1 MKDLKR
7 TIKILEEAAYEI
19 LTMEYSSWGSANT
32 VLSWEEWWKRSS
44 SEIIYKKIYEEIKQ
58 LEEMNKE

>member
-32 VLSWEEWWKRSS
+32 MLSWEAWWKRSS

-58 LEEMNKE
+58 LEEMKKE

>member
-7 TIKILEEAAYEI
+7 TIKILEEAAEEI
-19 LTMEYSSWGSANT
+19 HTMEYYSWRRANT
-32 VLSWEEWWKRSS
+32 MRSWEEWWTGSY
-44 SEIIYKKIYEEIKQ
+44 SEILYKKIYEEIKQ

>member
-7 TIKILEEAAYEI
+7 TIKIIEEAADEI
-19 LTMEYSSWGSANT
+19 NIMEYSSWRGANT
-32 VLSWEEWWKRSS
+32 MRSWEEWWKGSS
-44 SEIIYKKIYEEIKQ
+44 SEILYKKIYEEIKQ